1 MPTTNMAFISHKKD
15 LQNKGTTGVPEAD
28 QKCGGKHT
36 VAGHIC
42 IAKN

>member
-1 MPTTNMAFISHKKD
+1 MIW
-15 LQNKGTTGVPEAD
+15 LQSSVVPASYYTGVPEAD

-36 VAGHIC
+36 VACHIC